1 MFVWV
6 VLLALVHTFVYF
18 LTYYIWGKIDKNIGK
33 SEVDDIVDILKKGDE
48 KCSEGDVGCVDCD
61 KKPIPFW
68 AVILIQ
74 IAIDIGFGL
83 LAIIGFALV
92 ILLRKHI
99 KWFHFGNPDVS
110 WKSHRQYF
118 INPILKYIGY
128 IVCLRFILESL
139 KSFVNFETNLMETLP
154 LETATAL
161 RKCTKQKDTDEK
173 IPETIESKDCSSNI
187 PEDEFSVPGVSSLH
201 PILARHS
208 IRQSLVHG
216 IFMVYAGIGVAISW
230 RLNEWLSTNSN
241 DGANYEDAKNPESKT
256 IDDNEDSGYDTKS
269 KLDDGETVSEKDV
282 EIRAQGEDDTT
293 ILKQTENN
301 EEAETTETKET
312 TETTGTKETK
322 ETEAN
327 GSNEEK
333 KTKIGP
339 LTGTE
344 TNSSQSNKNENNNS
358 IKNFVSFFDVPKSD
372 VINNTETAI
381 LSLFPEKTK
390 EEKDEIID
398 FFKIDENNKES
409 EEEFELSSQ
418 EEGENV
424 IVKTKIPIPCTL
436 KYNVIVVLHSI
447 LSILKNLKNDG
458 MGSYISNTISKFKP
472 IIYEFISDENL
483 IRDVNTV
490 EIFNKFICLTNGS
503 YEESKLCKLEIGD
516 IQKAFDTIFIEK
528 DTDIV
533 EDETSTDVQ
542 NGIKIKPNADI
553 NYDKLFEV
561 ANKILL
567 EFEISQLVPI
577 EILSDKIKIPWV
589 LKAII
594 SNLVLS
600 KIKFKSG
607 KNNEYINLFRSLKSK
622 KEYTYE
628 YIESFVYELYN
639 LVKTSDILDVDN
651 NIKLPEYL
659 TAKLDDPKEKP
670 GKIKYIFLLIVNLI
684 FGVVSSFAKKI
695 PVNLITS
702 FVKINKGQTI
712 SIGHASMKPIEPFLV
727 LALGIHNLGI
737 SDFVNIIFDIVLD
750 KEDDSK
756 IVDVHEKE
764 NSVKYIHDNLK
775 RLVSTATNK
784 IVSSLIISSDSI
796 NIGDNI
802 VKTQGDIINTI
813 LNVIENIDIDFIY
826 KIVAV
831 IVVELDVI
839 EISKQ
844 FLKHNGFEEH
854 ITKIIKDIVNEIVLS
869 ETHTLKKYENLF
881 REFVSNNKIDLNA
894 IEEFVFQFYKLT
906 IDSQIEKDTSGD
918 GIEIPEIFFKFR
930 TKCDGLST
938 QDGIDMEMT

>member
-1 MFVWV
+1 
-6 VLLALVHTFVYF
+6 
-18 LTYYIWGKIDKNIGK
+18 
-33 SEVDDIVDILKKGDE
+33 
-48 KCSEGDVGCVDCD
+48 
-61 KKPIPFW
+61 
-68 AVILIQ
+68 
-74 IAIDIGFGL
+74 
-83 LAIIGFALV
+83 
-92 ILLRKHI
+92 
-99 KWFHFGNPDVS
+99 
-110 WKSHRQYF
+110 
-118 INPILKYIGY
+118 
-128 IVCLRFILESL
+128 
-139 KSFVNFETNLMETLP
+139 METLP

-173 IPETIESKDCSSNI
+173 IPETIESKYCSSNI

-256 IDDNEDSGYDTKS
+256 IDDNEYSGDDTKS

-301 EEAETTETKET
+301 EEAETTETMET

-372 VINNTETAI
+372 VIYNTETAI

-424 IVKTKIPIPCTL
+424 KVKSKIPIPCTL

-622 KEYTYE
+622 NEYTYE

-659 TAKLDDPKEKP
+659 VKKLKDGTVKP
-670 GKIKYIFLLIVNLI
+670 GEIKYFLLLVVNLL
-684 FGVVSSFAKKI
+684 FGVISSFAKKI

-702 FVKINKGQTI
+702 FVKINKGQAI
-712 SIGHASMKPIEPFLV
+712 SIGHASMKPIEPFRD
-727 LALGIHNLGI
+727 LALDIYNLGI
-737 SDFVNIIFDIVLD
+737 SNIIIRLFDIVLD
-750 KEDDSK
+750 KSNDSK
-756 IVDVHEKE
+756 IIDVNEKE
-764 NSVKYIHDNLK
+764 NTVKYIHDNLQQ
-775 RLVSTATNK
+775 LVKICTTNV
-784 IVSSLIISSDSI
+784 ISSLIIASDSI
-796 NIGDNI
+796 DIGGSI
-802 VKTQGDIINTI
+802 IKTPGDIINNV
-813 LNVIENIDIDFIY
+813 LKVIEKLDIDFIY
-826 KIVAV
+826 KTIAV
-831 IVVELDVI
+831 VVVEFDVI

-844 FLKHNGFEEH
+844 FLKHNGFEDR
-854 ITKIIKDIVNEIVLS
+854 ITKIIKDIVDEKILHK
-869 ETHTLKKYENLF
+869 TDTLKKYVNVF
-881 REFVSNNKIDLNA
+881 GEFASNNK

-930 TKCDGLST
+930 TRCDGLST